1 MEQLGVKDDRALYE
15 IIRQEQERRQT
26 LNLPEEPKEMAD
38 PATVKAEWRRMQQAR
53 SAPWTYYVVIE
64 YKSGAYQAHALS
76 FPEVTAQ
83 GETVEAVK
91 EAMAQALQAHF
102 ATLRARGEPVPTREY
117 KRVDTVEVSLK
128 GVQEALQTSSR
139 AALAPA

>member
-1 MEQLGVKDDRALYE
+1 VSEYLIKDDTELMESITRR
-15 IIRQEQERRQT
+15 IQERRAKG
-26 LNLPEEPKEMAD
+26 LPERDESLSDKV
-38 PATVKAEWRRMQQAR
+38 TVKVEWRRMQQAR